1 MSGAGTQL
9 LFQGAV
15 AAIAAAITIAV
26 YRLGLTPPAPLPR
39 LGRRGLKRHHA
50 LARSPRF
57 AAFEPT
63 MRFVA
68 GLVAWLPLG
77 GARRRADARIGA
89 AGDYLGLT
97 PDEYFALS
105 VLGGAAGLA
114 AGWVLG
120 GGDDTFLMVAG
131 VTVGVILPRHRIAS
145 EATRRRREIARG
157 LPPAID
163 LAALCLS
170 AGMDFPGAI
179 RQVTD
184 AAAVHDALH
193 EELRTILQELE
204 LGHTRRSALEGFAG
218 RVDSEEVRDFV
229 AAVVQAEQRGN
240 PLGEVLRIQA
250 EVLRQRRTVR
260 GEEAAARASVL
271 MIGPL
276 VMLIL
281 SVLCLILGPLLLRSV
296 AAFTGGG

>member
-1 MSGAGTQL
+1 MSATQL
-9 LFQGAV
+9 TFLGAV
-15 AAIAAAITIAV
+15 TAIASAV
-26 YRLGLTPPAPLPR
+26 AVATYRLGLTPPAPPPR

-50 LARSPRF
+50 LGHDARF
-57 AAFEPT
+57 AAIEPT
-63 MRFVA
+63 MRYVA
-68 GLVAWLPLG
+68 GVIAWLPLG
-77 GARRRADARIGA
+77 GARRRADARIAA

-105 VLGGAAGLA
+105 VLGGAAGAA
-114 AGWVLG
+114 AGWLLG
-120 GGDDTFLMVAG
+120 GGDDLFLLVAG
-131 VTVGVILPRHRIAS
+131 VTVGAILPRNRVAG
-145 EATRRRREIARG
+145 EATRRRRQIARG

-163 LAALCLS
+163 LAALCLG
-170 AGMDFPGAI
+170 AGMDFPGAL

-184 AAAVHDALH
+184 AAAVKDALH
-193 EELRTILQELE
+193 EELRTILRELE
-204 LGHTRRSALEGFAG
+204 LGHTRRSALEGFAA
-218 RVDSEEVRDFV
+218 RVESEEVRDFV

-240 PLGEVLRIQA
+240 PLAEVLRIQA

-296 AAFTGGG
+296 AAFAGGGG